1 MKTYTVECGC
11 NARGTIYRVYV
22 DGESDKNRYFSTK
35 VKKSKQFPN
44 GKKVLARTQLEE
56 YTELLN
62 NMGYNRVNTQIE
74 NEFEDFIAFG
84 GKPEKFI
91 ENMPKNF

>member
-11 NARGTIYRVYV
+11 NAGGTTYRVYV
-22 DGESDKNRYFSTK
+22 NGEPDKNRYFSTK

-56 YTELLN
+56 YTELLDKA
-62 NMGYNRVNTQIE
+62 GYNCVNTQIE
-74 NEFEDFIAFG
+74 NEFEEFVALG
-84 GKPEKFI
+84 GKFEKFI
-91 ENMPKNF
+91 ENTPKNF